1 MSDINILPMSETHLS
16 ALAELEK
23 QCFSSPWSEEA
34 LREELQN
41 PCAHFYVALCDA
53 KVAGYLG
60 CHHIGGEGFVTNIAV
75 FPAFRRNGIARALI
89 GAALD
94 APIDRLSLEVRVSNE
109 AAIALYASLG
119 FVNEG
124 RRPHF
129 YTHPDEDAF
138 IYSYYRS

>member
-1 MSDINILPMSETHLS
+1 MSAVTVVPMEEAHLS
-16 ALAELEK
+16 ALTELEK

-41 PCAHFYVALCDA
+41 PCAHFHVALCDGV
-53 KVAGYLG
+53 VAGYLG
-60 CHHIGGEGFVTNIAV
+60 CHHIGGEGFVTNVAV
-75 FPAFRRNGIARALI
+75 FPAFRRRGIARALI
-89 GAALD
+89 AAALD
-94 APIDRLSLEVRVSNE
+94 APIERLSLEVRVSNE
-109 AAIALYASLG
+109 PAIALYASLG